1 MQLLKV
7 ILMLAFG
14 HLATVHLASVP
25 PRNVL
30 LIKEK
35 VPLELEYCKNL
46 GYTET
51 SKINFMKQT
60 QNEAKRDS
68 LYKSLLFLDK
78 TGCSDLVQGF
88 TCATY
93 APAIIAQYGTALPPC
108 KSLCKSTEKACWR
121 FIEALAKLR
130 PKGKALSVTLHYK
143 TSHYIT

>member
-68 LYKSLLFLDK
+68 LYNSLMFLDK

-93 APAIIAQYGTALPPC
+93 APAVISQYGTALPPC
-108 KSLCKSTEKACWR
+108 KSLCERTEKACGR
-121 FIEALAKLR
+121 FIAALAKIK